1 MPLFSTPLFTRHPGL
16 RPVRRTLA
24 ALRRLLAP
32 HRRRDDLL
40 AESTDMVD
48 LERRLHALD
57 RLATLDAHVRLSFLR
72 HRH

>member
-1 MPLFSTPLFTRHPGL
+1 MPPFFTPLLTCHPAPH
-16 RPVRRTLA
+16 PVRRILA

-32 HRRRDDLL
+32 HQRRDDLL